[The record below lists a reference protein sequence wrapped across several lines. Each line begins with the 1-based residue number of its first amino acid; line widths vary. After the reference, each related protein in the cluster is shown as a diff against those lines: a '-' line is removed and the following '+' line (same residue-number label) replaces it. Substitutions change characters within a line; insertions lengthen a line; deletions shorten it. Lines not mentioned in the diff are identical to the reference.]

1 MFAFRLKLAYHKKMR
16 PGKKK
21 HNILRKTLLAISG
34 LFALGVVSLLI
45 LIFITLKSLP
55 SLDLLEAQQIP
66 ESTKIYDRTGEILIY
81 ELYGDERRTVIP
93 LSDIPDFVKQST
105 VAIEDDTFYQHSGLN
120 FKALLRAVIKNIR
133 TGSRGQGG
141 STITQ
146 QLAKNVFLSNEKTF
160 TRKFKELI
168 LTYKLEKSFSK
179 DRILELYLNEIP
191 YGGATYGIEAASQSF
206 FSKSAKDLTLAE
218 AALLASLPQA
228 PSYYSPWGSHVDGL
242 LSRKNTVLR
251 KMYELGHISGEE
263 MLSAQNEEL
272 KFGRLENLSLAPHF
286 VLEIKEYLE
295 NTYGED
301 FVKRSGLQIITTLD
315 VDLQKAAEE
324 AVSAGA
330 ERNARLYNG
339 TNGALVAQDAK
350 TGQILA
356 LVGSRDYFDSEVDGQ
371 YNVAT
376 QGLRQPGS
384 TLKPFAYLT
393 ALKMGYP
400 DSTVLFDVKTQ
411 FSTDLANIY
420 QPENFDGIFRGPVS
434 FRTALSQSIN
444 VPAVKTLY
452 LVGIENLLQTLQDF
466 GISTLN
472 DPRRYGLSL
481 VLGGGEVRLIELVGA
496 YSVLAQ
502 EGIYHAQHTI
512 LKVETRDG
520 QILEE
525 YKDQFKKVIEPRY
538 PQIIN
543 DILSD
548 VQARSGLFHSSL
560 SLTVF
565 PGHDVALK
573 TGTTNDYR
581 DAWAVGYTP
590 SLVVGVW
597 AGNNDNTQMQQQGG
611 SILAAVPMLS
621 AFLDQALR
629 SRSPEAFSAP
639 QPTVSPKPMLNG
651 SHTATYTDGV
661 NFYPQIHNILYY
673 VNRSDPAGT
682 QPINPS
688 RDSQFAGWEAAVV
701 NWATINIPGFV
712 PGFNYNQPLPI
723 GAYLAP
729 PPTAPPPPIE
739 SLVDQTQTILSQ

>member
-1 MFAFRLKLAYHKKMR
+1 M
-16 PGKKK
+16 PNKKK
-21 HNILRKTLLAISG
+21 KRRIFKNVLFIILG
-34 LFALGVVSLLI
+34 LFVLGCASVAILVLL
-45 LIFITLKSLP
+45 TLKSLP
-55 SLDLLEAQQIP
+55 SLELLETQQIP

-93 LSDIPDFVKQST
+93 LSEIPDYVKQST
-105 VAIEDDTFYQHSGLN
+105 ISIEDDTFYQHSGLN
-120 FKALLRAVIKNIR
+120 FKALLRAVLENIR

-228 PSYYSPWGSHVDGL
+228 PSYYSPWGSHVDDL
-242 LSRKNTVLR
+242 LSRKNTVLE
-251 KMYELGHISGEE
+251 KMNDLGYITEEE

-301 FVKRSGLQIITTLD
+301 FVKRSGLKIITTLD

-324 AVSAGA
+324 AVRAGA

-356 LVGSRDYFDSEVDGQ
+356 TVGSRDYFDSELDGQ

-400 DSTVLFDVKTQ
+400 ESTVLFDVKTQ
-411 FSTDLANIY
+411 FSTDLSSIY
-420 QPENFDGIFRGPVS
+420 QPENFDNIFRGPVN

-466 GISTLN
+466 GISTLD

-496 YSVLAQ
+496 YAVLAQ
-502 EGIYHAQHTI
+502 EGVYHTQQNI

-525 YKDQFKKVIEPRY
+525 YKDKAKKVIEARY
-538 PQIIN
+538 PQVIN

-629 SRSPEAFSAP
+629 SRPAEAFSSP
-639 QPTVSPKPMLNG
+639 EPTISTKPMLNG
-651 SHTATYTDGV
+651 DHAATYTDGV

-673 VNRSDPAGT
+673 VNRSDPAGP
-682 QPINPS
+682 QPTTPS
-688 RDSQFAGWEAAVV
+688 RDSQFNNWESAVLD
-701 NWATINIPGFV
+701 WARINIPGFI

-723 GAYLAP
+723 GAYLAAP
-729 PPTAPPPPIE
+729 APVTSPTIAPLTDHLQ
-739 SLVDQTQTILSQ
+739 SILSQ